1 MNHRHIEGH
10 GYSLAAIDDV
20 IERGGRVDWA
30 ELRDSAKADPS
41 LFGKI
46 LQVCAARSDDPGAQ
60 RHHLWSFH
68 ASRRVS

>member
-30 ELRDSAKADPS
+30 ELRDSAKADP
-41 LFGKI
+41 
-46 LQVCAARSDDPGAQ
+46 
-60 RHHLWSFH
+60 
-68 ASRRVS
+68 